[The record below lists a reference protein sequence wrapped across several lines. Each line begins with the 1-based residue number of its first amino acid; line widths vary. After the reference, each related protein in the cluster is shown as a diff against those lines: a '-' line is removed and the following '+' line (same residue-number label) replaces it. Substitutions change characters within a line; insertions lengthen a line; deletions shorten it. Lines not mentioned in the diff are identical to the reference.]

1 MSIWRGRPASENISG
16 APAAGLTVFPG
27 KATLPPRQEGR
38 CREQRCSEAFPMFRG
53 QPPRINHLT
62 TLGAERTAIGPAM
75 FDALSIMMPSARS
88 ARPVPERPLDGLG
101 IASFFICH
109 GQ

>member
-1 MSIWRGRPASENISG
+1 
-16 APAAGLTVFPG
+16 
-27 KATLPPRQEGR
+27 
-38 CREQRCSEAFPMFRG
+38 
-53 QPPRINHLT
+53 
-62 TLGAERTAIGPAM
+62 M